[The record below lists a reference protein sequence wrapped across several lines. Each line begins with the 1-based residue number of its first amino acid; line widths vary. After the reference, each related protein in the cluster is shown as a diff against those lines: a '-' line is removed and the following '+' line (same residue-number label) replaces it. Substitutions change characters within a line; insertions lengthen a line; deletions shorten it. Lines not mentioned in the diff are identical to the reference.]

1 MFSLYKLNQ
10 GPKGTLALLIYRN
23 ELGVQVLFNKRLQ
36 WLSTYDFD
44 CYFYDFS
51 NHHYKQLISLDKL
64 DGKFDDKTRLMVMR
78 IVGKPEQF

>member
-51 NHHYKQLISLDKL
+51 NHHYK
-64 DGKFDDKTRLMVMR
+64 
-78 IVGKPEQF
+78 